1 MRTVKVDLK
10 ERGYD
15 ICINTDLTCLL
26 KHLTQMLNGKRVL
39 IISDD
44 VVYPLHGESVTD
56 YLQQENYEV
65 VHYVM
70 PAGEKS
76 KELSVVEEI
85 YTFLQDERFDR
96 NDGIIA
102 LGGGVVGDVAGF
114 VASTFYRGINF
125 IQMPTT
131 LLSQVDS
138 SVGGKVGVN
147 HNMIKNV
154 IGSFYQP
161 EIVCIY
167 PPFLQTLPERQ
178 IKNGLAEIVV
188 HSIIAS
194 KDLFCCIEENMDKIM
209 QCDVEIM
216 EHLIAENCSIKR
228 DVVLQDEFDR
238 GIRAILNFG
247 HTIGH
252 AIEACSSYELLHGE
266 AVSVGIIGALK
277 IAVYIDMLSV
287 EDYRRIKT
295 LLERI
300 GLPTTAKGITAD
312 QIFQKMLSDKKRK
325 MESFQFVLPSE
336 IGKVSIVEFN
346 KQDVLNSILTELIEK

>member
-1 MRTVKVDLK
+1 MKKVKVDLK
-10 ERGYD
+10 ERSYD
-15 ICINTDLTCLL
+15 ICINTDLSSLL
-26 KHLTQMLNGKRVL
+26 NSLIQVL
-39 IISDD
+39 QGNRISVISDNI
-44 VVYPLHGESVTD
+44 VFPLYGEIITD
-56 YLQQENYEV
+56 YLQRERFKV
-65 VHYVM
+65 VNYVM

-76 KELSVVEEI
+76 KELSVVEDI
-85 YTFLQDERFDR
+85 YSFLQKERFDR
-96 NDGIIA
+96 SDAIIA

-114 VASTFYRGINF
+114 VASTYYRGISF

-147 HNMIKNV
+147 HNRIKNV

-167 PPFLQTLPERQ
+167 PPFLKTLPERQ

-194 KDLFCCIEENMDKIM
+194 KDLFLYIKENIDRIL
-209 QCDVEIM
+209 QCDMEIM
-216 EHLIAENCSIKR
+216 EYLIAENCRIKR
-228 DVVLQDEFDR
+228 DVVLQDEYDR

-252 AIEACSSYELLHGE
+252 AIEACSNYELLHGE
-266 AVSVGIIGALK
+266 AVSIGIIGALK
-277 IAVYIDMLSV
+277 IAVSINMLLN
-287 EDYRRIKT
+287 DDFIRIKT

-300 GLPTTAKGITAD
+300 GLPVKVKGITAD
-312 QIFQKMLSDKKRK
+312 DIYMKMLSDKKRK
-325 MESFQFVLPSE
+325 MESFQFILPSE
-336 IGKVSIVEFN
+336 IGKVNIVEFN
-346 KQDVLNSILTELIEK
+346 RRDVLYSILKELIE